1 MAFWN
6 KTQPVRPSPN
16 ISTHST
22 RSAAVILMDAVRTM
36 PSQAACNAIYTAL
49 ADKNDLN
56 AADLEE
62 LSNRIGQM
70 AWERAR
76 T

>member
-1 MAFWN
+1 
-6 KTQPVRPSPN
+6 
-16 ISTHST
+16 
-22 RSAAVILMDAVRTM
+22 MDAVRAM

-62 LSNRIGQM
+62 LSNRLGRM
-70 AWERAR
+70 AWDKAR

>member
-6 KTQPVRPSPN
+6 KPQPVRPLPN
-16 ISTHST
+16 LNTHST
-22 RSAAVILMDAVRTM
+22 RSAAVILMDAVRAM
-36 PSQAACNAIYTAL
+36 PSHAACNAIYTAL
-49 ADKNDLN
+49 ADKKDLST
-56 AADLEE
+56 ADLEE

>member
-1 MAFWN
+1 MAF
-6 KTQPVRPSPN
+6 PVPGLTFIRCADTSPAGTT
-16 ISTHST
+16 IQDF
-22 RSAAVILMDAVRTM
+22 L
-36 PSQAACNAIYTAL
+36 NAIYTAL

-62 LSNRIGQM
+62 LSNRLGRM
-70 AWERAR
+70 AWDKAR

>member
-6 KTQPVRPSPN
+6 KTQPVRPLPN
-16 ISTHST
+16 INTHST
-22 RSAAVILMDAVRTM
+22 RSAAVILMDAVRAL

-62 LSNRIGQM
+62 LSNRLGRM
-70 AWERAR
+70 AWDKAR
-76 T
+76 I